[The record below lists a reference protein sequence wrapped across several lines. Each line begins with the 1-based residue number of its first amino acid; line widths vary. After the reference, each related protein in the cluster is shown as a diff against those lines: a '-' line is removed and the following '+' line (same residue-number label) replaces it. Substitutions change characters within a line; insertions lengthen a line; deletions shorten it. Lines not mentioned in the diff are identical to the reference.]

1 VATTDFRILG
11 PLEVIE
17 AGQLVPLP
25 GARQRA
31 LLAILLLHV
40 GEALSSDRLIDELW
54 GEEPPEAGSVALR
67 VRISQLRRAL
77 GPAGEL
83 LVTRPPGYA
92 LAAAPEQ
99 VDLRRFERLV
109 EAGDRALGNDDPAA
123 AADSL
128 REALALWRGPPLA
141 DFSYAPFAQGA
152 IVRLDELRLAA
163 IELRVEAELALGEHA
178 RLTGE
183 LQALVREHPLRE
195 RLCGQLML
203 ALYRDGRQAEA
214 LEAYRATRARLVEEI
229 GLEPGPQLHDLE
241 RRILAQD
248 EGLIVD
254 RRPRPAP
261 ARAILLLAEQDATLD
276 ALAGLAADL
285 AAPGEHELVIAALVP
300 GDGQLAER
308 SGRLND
314 VRAAVARRGVTARV
328 AAFTSADAGADA
340 ARLAGEEDVALLL
353 LDAPQALLDG
363 GVPSD
368 DLAALLAQSP
378 CDVALVAGAQR
389 RAAVP
394 GRAVIVPFG
403 GHRHDWAAVELGAWY
418 ATSAGIAL
426 QLIGTRT
433 DPSTGRRDASRLL
446 GHASLALQRGLGITA
461 EPVLVDPGTDGI
473 VAAADRAALVVVGL
487 SDRFAREGLGAT
499 RIEIARR
506 AAAPV
511 VFVRRGLRPGG
522 LAPPRAL
529 TRFTWSAG

>member
-17 AGQLVPLP
+17 GGQLVPLA

-54 GEEPPEAGSVALR
+54 GEEPPEAGSAALR

-92 LAAAPEQ
+92 LTAAPEQ

-123 AADSL
+123 AANSL

-163 IELRVEAELALGEHA
+163 IELRVEADLALGEHA
-178 RLTGE
+178 RLAGE

-203 ALYRDGRQAEA
+203 ALYRDGRQVEA
-214 LEAYRATRARLVEEI
+214 LDAYRAARARLVDEI
-229 GLEPGPQLHDLE
+229 GLEPGPELHDLE

-248 EGLIVD
+248 EGLMVD
-254 RRPRPAP
+254 RRPRSAP
-261 ARAILLLAEQDATLD
+261 ARAILVLAQQEATLD
-276 ALAGLAADL
+276 ALVGLASEL
-285 AAPGEHELVIAALVP
+285 AAPGDHELVIATLVP
-300 GDGQLAER
+300 DHAQLAAR
-308 SGRLND
+308 TARLND
-314 VRAAVARRGVTARV
+314 LRAGAAQGGVTARV

-340 ARLAGEEDVALLL
+340 VRLAGEEDVALLL
-353 LDAPQALLDG
+353 LDAPEALLDAG
-363 GVPSD
+363 APTD

-389 RAAVP
+389 RAAAP
-394 GRAVIVPFG
+394 GQVVMVPFG
-403 GHRHDWAAVELGAWY
+403 GHQHDWAAVELGAWF
-418 ATSAGIAL
+418 AAAAGIPL
-426 QLIGTRT
+426 QLLGTRT

-487 SDRFAREGLGAT
+487 SDRFASEGLGAT
-499 RIEIARR
+499 RVEIARR
-506 AAAPV
+506 APAPV
-511 VFVRRGLRPGG
+511 VLVRRGLRPGG